1 MSRETCS
8 LQVLGM
14 HCDGCVR
21 NVTAVLS
28 VLPGVSRVAVLLDP
42 GEARIEFDP
51 QAVSR
56 EDLIAAVE
64 DAGFDAS

>member
-8 LQVLGM
+8 LRIVGM

-28 VLPGVSRVAVLLDP
+28 ALPGVVQVDVILDP
-42 GEARIEFDP
+42 GAARIDFDP

-56 EDLIAAVE
+56 DAFIAAVE

>member
-1 MSRETCS
+1 MSRESCT
-8 LQVLGM
+8 LRVLGM

-21 NVTAVLS
+21 NLTAVLAA
-28 VLPGVSRVAVLLDP
+28 LPGVSRVAVLLDP

-56 EDLIAAVE
+56 EDFIAAIE